1 MNAETITIERVVRDA
16 IIGYSL
22 DVLVAPS
29 EEAKCDIVNRARFAN
44 RWLVSHGYEPEIT
57 HITKEVAK

>member
-1 MNAETITIERVVRDA
+1 MRSKKITTERIMRDA
-16 IIGYSL
+16 IISYSL